1 MMKIKT
7 FVFNP
12 FDENTYLVWDTD
24 TREAMVI
31 DPGMYNAAE
40 RQQFDDFIRANDLNL
55 TIWSTHTCILTTRGA
70 TTI

>member
-1 MMKIKT
+1 MLEIKT

-12 FDENTYLVWDTD
+12 FDENTYLAWDAE

-40 RQQFDDFIRANDLNL
+40 RQEFDGFIRANGL
-55 TIWSTHTCILTTRGA
+55 TLTHLVNTHLHPDQT
-70 TTI
+70 